1 VRGAWPGL
9 TLATAISMIGLFF
22 TGAYTL
28 KALWKVLHG
37 PLNAK
42 WAGGHE
48 TSGKARKLNAAQ
60 NHGHASLSEMTL
72 RELVVIAP
80 LMVMILVIG
89 FWPRW
94 ILEVINKAV
103 TGWFSF

>member
-1 VRGAWPGL
+1 VRKQ
-9 TLATAISMIGLFF
+9 
-22 TGAYTL
+22 TG
-28 KALWKVLHG
+28 G
-37 PLNAK
+37 
-42 WAGGHE
+42 
-48 TSGKARKLNAAQ
+48 Q
-60 NHGHASLSEMTL
+60 GHAHMLPEINL

-103 TGWFSF
+103 SGWFSF